1 MKDES
6 DGTAALR
13 ATPRRAWFHDG
24 VEHPRLLLVP
34 QVCALDWQIASQLS
48 EWAEVATYDA
58 PGVGDEP
65 LAGEI
70 DRQAIARRGL
80 DELDR
85 LGWERCVL
93 VADEFGVPT
102 ALLLARM
109 RPEAVAGL
117 ALGHACLSH
126 DVGGDRP
133 PVSEGVL
140 ALLVQVAHNDHR
152 TWARHLTQVTQGA
165 YDDDLVER
173 YLERVPPKIAAQ
185 FGRVM
190 QDSDPSMRETLEQFA
205 ARGVPM
211 LFARHDG
218 CLMFTPEGYAD
229 ATAAFP
235 AAVTVSTSEKPSA
248 SPAFAEALHSF
259 CLALAPSERRRQR

>member
-1 MKDES
+1 ME
-6 DGTAALR
+6 R
-13 ATPRRAWFHDG
+13 
-24 VEHPRLLLVP
+24 PRLLLVP
-34 QVCALDWQIASQLS
+34 QICALDWQIASQLA

-70 DRQAIARRGL
+70 DREAIAQRGL
-80 DELDR
+80 EELDS

-93 VADEFGVPT
+93 VADEFGVAT

-126 DVGGDRP
+126 EVEGDRP
-133 PVSEGVL
+133 PVNVGVL
-140 ALLVQVAHNDHR
+140 DLYVQVATTDHR
-152 TWARHLTQVTQGA
+152 TWARHVTQVTQGA

-173 YLERVPPKIAAQ
+173 YLERVSPRIAAEL
-185 FGRVM
+185 GRVI
-190 QDSDPSMRETLEQFA
+190 QQSDPSMRETLDQLA
-205 ARGVPM
+205 ARRVPM

-218 CLMFTPEGYAD
+218 CLMFTHEGYAD
-229 ATAAFP
+229 AAAAFP
-235 AAVTVSTSEKPSA
+235 AALTVSTVEKPSA
-248 SPAFAEALHSF
+248 SPAFAEALYSF
-259 CLALAPSERRRQR
+259 CLARARGEGKEEP

>member
-1 MKDES
+1 ME
-6 DGTAALR
+6 R
-13 ATPRRAWFHDG
+13 
-24 VEHPRLLLVP
+24 PRLLLVP
-34 QVCALDWQIASQLS
+34 QVCALDWQIAARLA

-65 LAGEI
+65 AAGEL
-70 DRQAIARRGL
+70 DREAIARRGL

-126 DVGGDRP
+126 EVGGDRP
-133 PVSEGVL
+133 PVSQGVL
-140 ALLVQVAHNDHR
+140 QLLVQVAQNDHR

-165 YDDDLVER
+165 YDDDVVER
-173 YLERVPPKIAAQ
+173 YLERVPPAIAAQ
-185 FGRVM
+185 MGRVIKV
-190 QDSDPSMRETLEQFA
+190 SEPSMRETLEQLA
-205 ARGVPM
+205 GRGVPM
-211 LFARHDG
+211 LFAQHEG
-218 CLMFTPEGYAD
+218 CLMFTREGYAD
-229 ATAAFP
+229 VTAAFP
-235 AAVTVSTSEKPSA
+235 AAATVSTPEKPSA
-248 SPAFAEALHSF
+248 SPAFDEALHSF
-259 CLALAPSERRRQR
+259 CLARVSDIDHRS

>member
-1 MKDES
+1 ME
-6 DGTAALR
+6 R
-13 ATPRRAWFHDG
+13 
-24 VEHPRLLLVP
+24 PRLLLVP
-34 QVCALDWQIASQLS
+34 QVCALDWQIAPRLA

-65 LAGEI
+65 GAGEI
-70 DRQAIARRGL
+70 EREAIARRGL
-80 DELDR
+80 EELDR

-102 ALLLARM
+102 ALLLARI
-109 RPEAVAGL
+109 RPAVVTGL
-117 ALGHACLSH
+117 ALGHACLTH
-126 DVGGDRP
+126 DVEGDRP

-140 ALLVQVAHNDHR
+140 DLMVHTAQTDHR

-173 YLERVPPKIAAQ
+173 YIERVPPEIAAA

-190 QDSDPSMRETLEQFA
+190 QQGDQSMRETLDQLA

-211 LFARHDG
+211 LFAQHDG
-218 CLMFTPEGYAD
+218 CIMFTPEGYAD
-229 ATAAFP
+229 AVAAFP
-235 AAVTVSTSEKPSA
+235 DAHTVSTPEKPSA
-248 SPAFAEALHSF
+248 SPAFADALRSF
-259 CLALAPSERRRQR
+259 CLAPARPASEAKDL